1 MKISMLADFWNARER
16 RERFLLLTVLAI
28 VVLVL
33 LGAYINKAYSSI
45 AYQSKAL
52 DRSKNDFYYVFEKAN
67 NALTY
72 QNTQQIIKQT
82 SSVEEFI
89 SSQAQSS
96 KISNLKIYEDTSI
109 IFEEK
114 QDDKDLINELLESTE
129 EPLNPYYEKFK
140 SFKFD
145 VENKDNQFKMTLS
158 KYGIIELKNSS
169 LDAAIEI
176 VRRRIDEVGTNEP
189 NILKRGNDRIL
200 VDIFYLSYLKN
211 LRRCLLELMY
221 TYMY

>member
-28 VVLVL
+28 VILVL
-33 LGAYINKAYSSI
+33 LGAYFNKAYSSI

-89 SSQAQSS
+89 SSQAQSN
-96 KISNLKIYEDTSI
+96 KISNLKIHEDTN
-109 IFEEK
+109 K
-114 QDDKDLINELLESTE
+114 
-129 EPLNPYYEKFK
+129 K
-140 SFKFD
+140 SFSFTQQSIENSAQFLEKIASHPSILIVSIDVKFL
-145 VENKDNQFKMTLS
+145 DNG
-158 KYGIIELKNSS
+158 YEIISVYRS
-169 LDAAIEI
+169 L
-176 VRRRIDEVGTNEP
+176 
-189 NILKRGNDRIL
+189 
-200 VDIFYLSYLKN
+200 
-211 LRRCLLELMY
+211 
-221 TYMY
+221 

>member
-28 VVLVL
+28 FVLVL
-33 LGAYINKAYSSI
+33 LGAYFNKAYSSI

-96 KISNLKIYEDTSI
+96 KISNLKIY
-109 IFEEK
+109 
-114 QDDKDLINELLESTE
+114 QDANK
-129 EPLNPYYEKFK
+129 K
-140 SFKFD
+140 SFSFTQQSIENSAQFLEKIASHPSILIDSID
-145 VENKDNQFKMTLS
+145 VEFLENG
-158 KYGIIELKNSS
+158 YEIISVYRS
-169 LDAAIEI
+169 L
-176 VRRRIDEVGTNEP
+176 
-189 NILKRGNDRIL
+189 
-200 VDIFYLSYLKN
+200 
-211 LRRCLLELMY
+211 
-221 TYMY
+221 

>member
-28 VVLVL
+28 FVLVL
-33 LGAYINKAYSSI
+33 LGAYFNKAYSSI

-96 KISNLKIYEDTSI
+96 KISNLKIYEDAN
-109 IFEEK
+109 K
-114 QDDKDLINELLESTE
+114 
-129 EPLNPYYEKFK
+129 K
-140 SFKFD
+140 SFSFTQQSIENSAQFLEKITSHPSILIDSID
-145 VENKDNQFKMTLS
+145 VEFLENG
-158 KYGIIELKNSS
+158 YEIISVYRS
-169 LDAAIEI
+169 L
-176 VRRRIDEVGTNEP
+176 
-189 NILKRGNDRIL
+189 
-200 VDIFYLSYLKN
+200 
-211 LRRCLLELMY
+211 
-221 TYMY
+221 

>member
-1 MKISMLADFWNARER
+1 MKISMLVDFWNARER

-96 KISNLKIYEDTSI
+96 KISNLKIHEDTN
-109 IFEEK
+109 K
-114 QDDKDLINELLESTE
+114 
-129 EPLNPYYEKFK
+129 K
-140 SFKFD
+140 SFSFTQQSIENSAQFLEKIAIHPSILIVSID
-145 VENKDNQFKMTLS
+145 VEFLENG
-158 KYGIIELKNSS
+158 YEIISVYRS
-169 LDAAIEI
+169 L
-176 VRRRIDEVGTNEP
+176 
-189 NILKRGNDRIL
+189 
-200 VDIFYLSYLKN
+200 
-211 LRRCLLELMY
+211 
-221 TYMY
+221 

>member
-1 MKISMLADFWNARER
+1 MKISMLVDFWNARER

-33 LGAYINKAYSSI
+33 LGAYFNKAYSSI

-96 KISNLKIYEDTSI
+96 KISNLKIYEDAN
-109 IFEEK
+109 K
-114 QDDKDLINELLESTE
+114 
-129 EPLNPYYEKFK
+129 K
-140 SFKFD
+140 SFSFTQQSIENSAQFLEKIASHPSILIDSID
-145 VENKDNQFKMTLS
+145 VEFLDNG
-158 KYGIIELKNSS
+158 YEIIS
-169 LDAAIEI
+169 
-176 VRRRIDEVGTNEP
+176 VYR
-189 NILKRGNDRIL
+189 
-200 VDIFYLSYLKN
+200 N
-211 LRRCLLELMY
+211 L
-221 TYMY
+221 

>member
-33 LGAYINKAYSSI
+33 LGAYFNKAYSSI

-82 SSVEEFI
+82 SSIEEFI

-96 KISNLKIYEDTSI
+96 
-109 IFEEK
+109 
-114 QDDKDLINELLESTE
+114 
-129 EPLNPYYEKFK
+129 
-140 SFKFD
+140 
-145 VENKDNQFKMTLS
+145 
-158 KYGIIELKNSS
+158 
-169 LDAAIEI
+169 
-176 VRRRIDEVGTNEP
+176 
-189 NILKRGNDRIL
+189 
-200 VDIFYLSYLKN
+200 
-211 LRRCLLELMY
+211 
-221 TYMY
+221 

>member
-1 MKISMLADFWNARER
+1 MVTYGCNMKISMLADFWNARER

-28 VVLVL
+28 FVLVL
-33 LGAYINKAYSSI
+33 LGAYFNKAYSSI

-96 KISNLKIYEDTSI
+96 KISNLKIYEDAN
-109 IFEEK
+109 K
-114 QDDKDLINELLESTE
+114 
-129 EPLNPYYEKFK
+129 K
-140 SFKFD
+140 SFSFTQQSIENSAQFLEKIASHPSILIDSID
-145 VENKDNQFKMTLS
+145 VEFLENG
-158 KYGIIELKNSS
+158 YEIISVYRS
-169 LDAAIEI
+169 L
-176 VRRRIDEVGTNEP
+176 
-189 NILKRGNDRIL
+189 
-200 VDIFYLSYLKN
+200 
-211 LRRCLLELMY
+211 
-221 TYMY
+221 

>member
-33 LGAYINKAYSSI
+33 LGAYFNKAYSSI

-96 KISNLKIYEDTSI
+96 KISNLKIHEDANKKFFSFTQESIENSAQFLEKITSHPSI
-109 IFEEK
+109 
-114 QDDKDLINELLESTE
+114 LIDSI
-129 EPLNPYYEKFK
+129 
-140 SFKFD
+140 D
-145 VENKDNQFKMTLS
+145 VEFLDNGLEIISVYRTL
-158 KYGIIELKNSS
+158 
-169 LDAAIEI
+169 
-176 VRRRIDEVGTNEP
+176 
-189 NILKRGNDRIL
+189 
-200 VDIFYLSYLKN
+200 
-211 LRRCLLELMY
+211 
-221 TYMY
+221 

>member
-28 VVLVL
+28 FVLVL
-33 LGAYINKAYSSI
+33 LGAYFNKAYSSI

-96 KISNLKIYEDTSI
+96 KISNLKIYEDAN
-109 IFEEK
+109 K
-114 QDDKDLINELLESTE
+114 
-129 EPLNPYYEKFK
+129 K
-140 SFKFD
+140 SFSFTQQSIENSAQFLEAIASHPSILIDSID
-145 VENKDNQFKMTLS
+145 VEFLENG
-158 KYGIIELKNSS
+158 YEIISVYRS
-169 LDAAIEI
+169 L
-176 VRRRIDEVGTNEP
+176 
-189 NILKRGNDRIL
+189 
-200 VDIFYLSYLKN
+200 
-211 LRRCLLELMY
+211 
-221 TYMY
+221 

>member
-33 LGAYINKAYSSI
+33 LGAYFNKTYSSI
-45 AYQSKAL
+45 TYQSKAL

-82 SSVEEFI
+82 SSIEEFI

-96 KISNLKIYEDTSI
+96 KIFNLKIHEDTN
-109 IFEEK
+109 K
-114 QDDKDLINELLESTE
+114 
-129 EPLNPYYEKFK
+129 K
-140 SFKFD
+140 SFSFTQQSIENSAQFLEKIASHPSILIDSID
-145 VENKDNQFKMTLS
+145 VEFLDN
-158 KYGIIELKNSS
+158 GHEIISVYRS
-169 LDAAIEI
+169 L
-176 VRRRIDEVGTNEP
+176 
-189 NILKRGNDRIL
+189 
-200 VDIFYLSYLKN
+200 
-211 LRRCLLELMY
+211 
-221 TYMY
+221 

>member
-1 MKISMLADFWNARER
+1 MKISMLVDFWNARER

-33 LGAYINKAYSSI
+33 LGAYFNKAYSSI

-96 KISNLKIYEDTSI
+96 KISNLKIYEDAN
-109 IFEEK
+109 K
-114 QDDKDLINELLESTE
+114 
-129 EPLNPYYEKFK
+129 K
-140 SFKFD
+140 SFSFTQQSIENSAQFLEKIASHPSILID
-145 VENKDNQFKMTLS
+145 SIYVEFLENG
-158 KYGIIELKNSS
+158 YEIISVYRS
-169 LDAAIEI
+169 L
-176 VRRRIDEVGTNEP
+176 
-189 NILKRGNDRIL
+189 
-200 VDIFYLSYLKN
+200 
-211 LRRCLLELMY
+211 
-221 TYMY
+221 

>member
-28 VVLVL
+28 FVLVL
-33 LGAYINKAYSSI
+33 LGAYFNKAYSSI

-96 KISNLKIYEDTSI
+96 KISNLKIYEDAN
-109 IFEEK
+109 K
-114 QDDKDLINELLESTE
+114 
-129 EPLNPYYEKFK
+129 K
-140 SFKFD
+140 SFSFTQQSIENSAQFLEKIASHPSILIDSID
-145 VENKDNQFKMTLS
+145 VEFLENG
-158 KYGIIELKNSS
+158 YEIISVYRS
-169 LDAAIEI
+169 L
-176 VRRRIDEVGTNEP
+176 
-189 NILKRGNDRIL
+189 
-200 VDIFYLSYLKN
+200 
-211 LRRCLLELMY
+211 
-221 TYMY
+221 

>member
-33 LGAYINKAYSSI
+33 LGAYFNKAYSSI

-96 KISNLKIYEDTSI
+96 KISNLKIYEDTN
-109 IFEEK
+109 K
-114 QDDKDLINELLESTE
+114 
-129 EPLNPYYEKFK
+129 K
-140 SFKFD
+140 SFSFTQQSIENSAQFLEKIASHPSILIDSID
-145 VENKDNQFKMTLS
+145 VEFLDNG
-158 KYGIIELKNSS
+158 YEIISVYRS
-169 LDAAIEI
+169 L
-176 VRRRIDEVGTNEP
+176 
-189 NILKRGNDRIL
+189 
-200 VDIFYLSYLKN
+200 
-211 LRRCLLELMY
+211 
-221 TYMY
+221 

>member
-1 MKISMLADFWNARER
+1 MKISTLADFWNARER

-33 LGAYINKAYSSI
+33 LGAYFNKAYSSI

-96 KISNLKIYEDTSI
+96 KISNLKIYEDAN
-109 IFEEK
+109 K
-114 QDDKDLINELLESTE
+114 
-129 EPLNPYYEKFK
+129 K
-140 SFKFD
+140 SFSFTQQSIENSAQFLEKIAIHPSILIVSID
-145 VENKDNQFKMTLS
+145 VEFLDN
-158 KYGIIELKNSS
+158 GHEIISVYRS
-169 LDAAIEI
+169 L
-176 VRRRIDEVGTNEP
+176 
-189 NILKRGNDRIL
+189 
-200 VDIFYLSYLKN
+200 
-211 LRRCLLELMY
+211 
-221 TYMY
+221 

>member
-28 VVLVL
+28 FVLVL
-33 LGAYINKAYSSI
+33 LGAYFNKAYSSI

-96 KISNLKIYEDTSI
+96 KISNLKIYEDANKKSFSFTQQSIENSAQFLEKIASHPSI
-109 IFEEK
+109 II
-114 QDDKDLINELLESTE
+114 DSI
-129 EPLNPYYEKFK
+129 
-140 SFKFD
+140 D
-145 VENKDNQFKMTLS
+145 VEFLENG
-158 KYGIIELKNSS
+158 YEIISVYRS
-169 LDAAIEI
+169 L
-176 VRRRIDEVGTNEP
+176 
-189 NILKRGNDRIL
+189 
-200 VDIFYLSYLKN
+200 
-211 LRRCLLELMY
+211 
-221 TYMY
+221 

>member
-1 MKISMLADFWNARER
+1 MKISMLVDFWNARER

-33 LGAYINKAYSSI
+33 LGAYFNKAYSSI

-67 NALTY
+67 NASTY

-96 KISNLKIYEDTSI
+96 KISNLKIYEDAN
-109 IFEEK
+109 K
-114 QDDKDLINELLESTE
+114 
-129 EPLNPYYEKFK
+129 K
-140 SFKFD
+140 SFSFTQQSIENSAQFLEKIASHPSILIDSID
-145 VENKDNQFKMTLS
+145 VEFLENG
-158 KYGIIELKNSS
+158 YEIISVYRS
-169 LDAAIEI
+169 L
-176 VRRRIDEVGTNEP
+176 
-189 NILKRGNDRIL
+189 
-200 VDIFYLSYLKN
+200 
-211 LRRCLLELMY
+211 
-221 TYMY
+221 